1 MTDTDPG
8 AQAPSL
14 DPERRAAVLALL
26 HQRRAAE
33 RRAADD
39 TIPVLVRDGR
49 PSPVSFAQ
57 ARVLFLEEF
66 DPDTAQHNM
75 PHAFTLDGPLD
86 EAALQRAL
94 DEVSARHE
102 ALRTA
107 FPRSNGQWSQLVTHP
122 APVPLP
128 QVDLSGQPEQ
138 ERAAM
143 ARAVLAEEAQRPFDL
158 ERGPLFRA
166 RLIRLAQEQAI
177 LFLDFHHAVCDGWSV
192 GRVMADLAACYRASV
207 AGEGAAVLDPLP
219 VQYRDYAAWQ
229 RERLGEPELRRGLDF
244 WQAQLTGVP
253 ALELPTDRPR
263 PPVRGHRGALVTVE
277 WPRELLDGLTALA
290 RECEA
295 TLFAVLLAGYQC
307 LLARSA
313 GQHDFAVGTMVAGR
327 NRPELEPTV
336 GLFANTVV
344 LRADLSGQPA
354 FTELVRRA
362 RDGSLAA
369 WDHQEVPFERVVD
382 ALEVPRDLSR
392 TALFQ
397 AMLVLQ
403 NTPPAAFTL
412 PGLTVGAVEPDSR
425 TAKTDLTLYV
435 TEPAPGGS
443 EGLTVAAEFS
453 ADLFESASV
462 RALLER
468 LRTLLA
474 AAVAAPDT
482 TLDALP
488 LLTADRLATLT
499 AAQQATPITELTVDQ
514 LLRQRAAERPDAPAV
529 SAPGAASLSYA
540 ELDRAADRLAHHLAA
555 RGAGPGQLV
564 GVALERGTDL
574 PVALLAVLRTGA
586 AYVPLDPDY
595 PAARLAVMT
604 EDAGLAL
611 TVTTGRLAAR
621 IPVPREALVLL
632 DEHAAAIAAGP
643 AGPLPEVAS
652 PDHTAYVIFTSGS
665 TGRPKGVRIAHRS
678 LVNLLGSAG
687 QRCGIGAGDTLLAVT
702 SLSFD
707 IAGLEL
713 WAPLV
718 AGGHLVVCD
727 RQSAAA
733 ADQLAKVLAEY
744 RPTVMQ
750 ATPATWRL
758 LTDAGWPGDPALT
771 VLCGG
776 ERLPED
782 LGRTLR
788 PLVKALWN
796 MYGPTETT
804 IWSAAGP
811 VEFTEDEDR
820 VPIGPP
826 LANTDLHV
834 LDPRLVPQPDGVAG
848 EVWIGGAG
856 LAEAYHGRPALTADR
871 FRPHPF
877 AATPGARIYRTGDL
891 ARRRPDGRLDFL
903 GRLDDQV
910 KVRGYRI
917 ELGDV
922 EAALAAHPKVAQ
934 AVAAVRAT
942 AAGERLVGYLVAA
955 PGTEPTVTELRAHL
969 KEVLPD
975 YMVPALFATVP
986 AFPLTPNGKIDRRAL
1001 PAPEQAATASGTV
1014 YQEPEGPVEQALA
1027 AIWQELLSVE
1037 RVGRQDDFF
1046 ALGGDSLL
1054 VVRMVGAAAQQEIR
1068 LTAKQAFQH
1077 KTLVELAAAAGTVKL
1092 LARQDAITGP
1102 SPLPVATHQFFES
1115 APPRPDYHALSFL
1128 LRAREPLDPALLD
1141 EVLDQLVGHHDT
1153 LRLRL
1158 TEQDGRLGLTHDPH
1172 RRRPLVEQVDLAG
1185 LDDEAVEQEIQRHT
1199 DRMQTRFTMT
1209 GGELFGAL
1217 LFDLGPGRDQRLLL
1231 AGHYLIADVIGW
1243 QILAGDLDVLYRRRA
1258 HDEPYQLPAKTTS
1271 QHEWLGR
1278 LTEYATG
1285 QAAAERDYWLAP
1297 ARSRAV
1303 PLPQDHPEG
1312 DNRVAAN
1319 RALFLTLS
1327 TDQTEALLRRANKAA
1342 KLPLDAIL
1350 LWALVSA
1357 LGEWAGTETL
1367 PVDLYVPGRESPWE
1381 DVDLSRTV
1389 GWLTYRYPVWLDRAR
1404 ALPPAEAVR
1413 EVSRQLKAVPQG
1425 GLGHGAL
1432 RYFGTDRATAEAL
1445 AAQPVPELMF
1455 NFFGTPA
1462 GGFQLF
1468 QPLAGDSGHYHD
1480 TESRRMRLLMVNG
1493 AVAHGRL
1500 RLEWEYSAGR
1510 HEESTIQHLIDRCT
1524 ALLVELTAN
1533 CPESDRD

>member
-1 MTDTDPG
+1 MTETDPG

-33 RRAADD
+33 RQSVDD
-39 TIPVLVRDGR
+39 TIPVLARDGR
-49 PSPVSFAQ
+49 PGPVSFAQ

-66 DPDTAQHNM
+66 DPGTAQHNM

-94 DEVSARHE
+94 DQVTARHE

-107 FPRSNGQWSQLVTHP
+107 FPRSKGQWSQLVTHP

-128 QVDLSGQPEQ
+128 RLDLSGQPEQ

-166 RLIRLAQEQAI
+166 LLIRLAEEHAI

-207 AGEGAAVLDPLP
+207 AGEGAPVLDPLP
-219 VQYRDYAAWQ
+219 VQYRDFAAWQ
-229 RERLGEPELRRGLDF
+229 RERLGEPQLRRGLDF
-244 WQAQLTGVP
+244 WQQQLTGVP

-290 RECEA
+290 RDCEA

-313 GQHDFAVGTMVAGR
+313 GQRDFAVGTMVAGR
-327 NRPELEPTV
+327 DRPELEPAV

-344 LRADLSGQPA
+344 LRADVAGRPA
-354 FTELVRRA
+354 FAELVRRV
-362 RDGSLAA
+362 RDRSLSA

-382 ALEVPRDLSR
+382 ALDVPRDLSR

-462 RALLER
+462 RALLDR

-474 AAVAAPDT
+474 GAVAAPQT

-488 LLTADRLATLT
+488 LLTAEQLAALT
-499 AAQQATPITELTVDQ
+499 AAPQASPVTELTVGQ
-514 LLRQRAAERPDAPAV
+514 LIRQRAAERPDAPAV
-529 SAPGAASLSYA
+529 SAPGAAWLSYA

-555 RGAGPGQLV
+555 RGAGPGKLI
-564 GVALERGTDL
+564 GVALERGAEL

-611 TVTTGRLAAR
+611 TLTTGRLAAR
-621 IPVPREALVLL
+621 IPVPHEALVLL
-632 DEHAAAIAAGP
+632 DEQAEAIAAGP
-643 AGPLPEVAS
+643 AGPLPVVVS

-678 LVNLLGSAG
+678 LVNLLTSAG
-687 QRCGIGAGDTLLAVT
+687 ERCGIGAGDTLLAVT

-718 AGGHLVVCD
+718 SGGHLVVCD

-733 ADQLAKVLAEY
+733 ADQLVKVLAEY

-782 LGRTLR
+782 LGRALR
-788 PLVKALWN
+788 PLVRALWN

-811 VEFTEDEDR
+811 VEFAEDEDR

-834 LDPRLVPQPDGVAG
+834 LDPYLAPQPDGVAG

-877 AATPGARIYRTGDL
+877 AAAPGARIYRTGDL

-955 PGTEPTVTELRAHL
+955 PEAEPTVTELRAHL
-969 KEVLPD
+969 KEMLPD

-1001 PAPEQAATASGTV
+1001 PAPEQSATASGTV

-1027 AIWQELLSVE
+1027 AIWQELLTVP

-1077 KTLVELAAAAGTVKL
+1077 KTLAELAAAAGTVKL
-1092 LARQDAITGP
+1092 LARQEEITGP

-1115 APPRPDYHALSFL
+1115 APPRPDYHSLSFL
-1128 LRAREPLDPALLD
+1128 LRAREHLDPQLLD

-1158 TEQDGRLGLTHDPH
+1158 TEQDGELGLAHDPH
-1172 RRRPLVEQVDLAG
+1172 RRRPLVERVDLAE

-1209 GGELFGAL
+1209 EGELFGAV

-1285 QAAAERDYWLAP
+1285 QAAGERGYWLDP

-1319 RALFLTLS
+1319 RPLFLTLT

-1350 LWALVSA
+1350 LWALVGA

-1413 EVSRQLKAVPQG
+1413 AVSRQLKAVPQG
-1425 GLGHGAL
+1425 GLGYGAL

-1510 HEESTIQHLIDRCT
+1510 HEESTIQRLIDRCT
-1524 ALLVELTAN
+1524 ALLIELTAN